1 MIIGITG
8 FKQSGKSTIA
18 TYLKENYGFYVVN
31 FADPIKEICKVLFNW
46 ADEHVNGS
54 LKEIVDPRWGI
65 SPRHALQVIGT
76 EIGQVYFC
84 EAFPEFKTLVG
95 RQLWVKLA
103 EYKIESLKDQFT
115 KIAIG
120 DVRFPHESYLFQ
132 KPGNM
137 LWRVCRNSTYDP
149 SDLHESEIHI
159 PHLPAD
165 VQIDNNGNYESLFS
179 QIDYF
184 IAGYKTR

>member
-18 TYLKENYGFYVVN
+18 TYLKENYGFYIIN
-31 FADPIKEICKVLFNW
+31 FADPIKQVCKILFDW
-46 ADEHVNGS
+46 TEEHVNGK

-65 SPRHALQVIGT
+65 SPRNALQIFGT
-76 EIGQVYFC
+76 EIGQYFFC
-84 EAFPEFKTLVG
+84 DTFPEFKKLIG
-95 RQLWVKLA
+95 KQLWVKLA
-103 EYKIESLKDQFT
+103 EYKIESLKEQFSNF
-115 KIAIG
+115 AIG
-120 DVRFPHESYLFQ
+120 DVRFPHEAYLFEQ
-132 KPGNM
+132 EDNK
-137 LWRVCRNSTYDP
+137 LWRVQRSSTYDDK
-149 SDLHESEIHI
+149 DLHESEIHI